1 MKLNKDT
8 STSIPKVT
16 PKTPAP
22 KVLVAQSDYVSALK
36 AIENV
41 MVTERNKFAE
51 EATQVADSSKEDRPP
66 KDSPIKHIVVEED
79 VCGKKTESTDGE
91 NATAAATTETER
103 TANNEFNTK
112 QIFLS
117 KVHES
122 LKDLLAQI
130 VEPIQDEE
138 YHQRSRN
145 YFLQERIEEENHE
158 EQLYIAQQKA
168 QRRAQRDAQHLAQQ
182 QYAMDC
188 NTDYDPCELLDR
200 DAIHRARELRQ
211 QVRTLSSTVLQQ
223 QDAMLAR
230 AIRLAQ
236 RQVRLWT
243 DDILNQPR
251 QKLDNSFSNEK
262 DHIDSTRRLQLQ
274 QMRVSLHTLLTS
286 LSRTVEGD
294 IPANLRDMQDT
305 IRAIEAQLTRK
316 QMPLSQ
322 LSQTDQAILSRTN
335 EGGTISSQQFFEG
348 MNEGGVESNN
358 DKNQS
363 FMMDGVSVIVE
374 EENNDPFHDMS
385 NPYVFLAD
393 FLGRY

>member
-1 MKLNKDT
+1 
-8 STSIPKVT
+8 
-16 PKTPAP
+16 
-22 KVLVAQSDYVSALK
+22 
-36 AIENV
+36 
-41 MVTERNKFAE
+41 
-51 EATQVADSSKEDRPP
+51 
-66 KDSPIKHIVVEED
+66 
-79 VCGKKTESTDGE
+79 
-91 NATAAATTETER
+91 
-103 TANNEFNTK
+103 
-112 QIFLS
+112 
-117 KVHES
+117 
-122 LKDLLAQI
+122 
-130 VEPIQDEE
+130 
-138 YHQRSRN
+138 
-145 YFLQERIEEENHE
+145 
-158 EQLYIAQQKA
+158 
-168 QRRAQRDAQHLAQQ
+168 
-182 QYAMDC
+182 
-188 NTDYDPCELLDR
+188 
-200 DAIHRARELRQ
+200 
-211 QVRTLSSTVLQQ
+211 
-223 QDAMLAR
+223 
-230 AIRLAQ
+230 
-236 RQVRLWT
+236 VRLWT